1 MSIFGKTLR
10 RRISLYRLPPTISS
24 EGLHVY
30 KSSIMKTIIIILPLF
45 FFSFSLE
52 SAQRS
57 QDLTLEQ
64 VTDLVTIRHFVD
76 FVTIQH
82 FIGMENGIR
91 QFIIMDIPVEALPAH
106 LLHGDLLV
114 ADCTPPQC

>member
-1 MSIFGKTLR
+1 MSIYRKTLR
-10 RRISLYRLPPTISS
+10 RRISLYRPPPTISS

-76 FVTIQH
+76 FVTIRH
-82 FIGMENGIR
+82 FIGMENGIKR
-91 QFIIMDIPVEALPAH
+91 FIVITVPVEALAVH
-106 LLHGDLLV
+106 LSHGDLL
-114 ADCTPPQC
+114 DCIPPHC

>member
-1 MSIFGKTLR
+1 MSIYLKTLR
-10 RRISLYRLPPTISS
+10 RRISFYRPPPTISS

-64 VTDLVTIRHFVD
+64 VTDFVTIR
-76 FVTIQH
+76 H
-82 FIGMENGIR
+82 FIGMENGNR
-91 QFIIMDIPVEALPAH
+91 QFIIMNIPVQALPAH
-106 LLHGDLLV
+106 LSHGDLL
-114 ADCTPPQC
+114 ACTPPNC

>member
-10 RRISLYRLPPTISS
+10 RRISLYRPPPTISS

-64 VTDLVTIRHFVD
+64 VTDLVTIRHFPD
-76 FVTIQH
+76 LVTIRH
-82 FIGMENGIR
+82 FIGMENGIK
-91 QFIIMDIPVEALPAH
+91 QFVIISVPVEALAVH
-106 LLHGDLLV
+106 LLHGDILACV
-114 ADCTPPQC
+114 PPNC